1 MKNRENEGDERMA
14 QPPTARVVSDR
25 EFVLEHHFR
34 APAAKV
40 FAAYTDPKLLAK
52 WWTPKGGSMTIESM
66 DARPGGGYRY
76 LQTDARGQ
84 KSVFVGK
91 YLEVHPV
98 TRLVYTF
105 AVEGQGNEIR
115 ATVELK
121 EAHGETHLT
130 LTNQCVSKEVRDM
143 MLQYGAAAGAKAV
156 WTQLEEV
163 LANGS

>member
-1 MKNRENEGDERMA
+1 MT

-115 ATVELK
+115 ATVQGGGFSASVLMVTRGNRQTVSMSTSRSDINSVSAELRR
-121 EAHGETHLT
+121 
-130 LTNQCVSKEVRDM
+130 S
-143 MLQYGAAAGAKAV
+143 
-156 WTQLEEV
+156 
-163 LANGS
+163 